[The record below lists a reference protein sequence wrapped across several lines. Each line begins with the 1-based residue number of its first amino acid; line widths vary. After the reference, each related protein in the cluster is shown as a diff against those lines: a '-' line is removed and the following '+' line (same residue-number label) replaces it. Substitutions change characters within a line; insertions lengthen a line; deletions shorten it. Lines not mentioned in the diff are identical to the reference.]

1 MSALTRL
8 ALEVLESASTPP
20 GLKATACATLLAAM
34 DQSIEVP
41 NESHMAVWTY
51 LLGSDASAAMMHRH
65 ELSHPEVAR
74 DALRVL
80 ADSEAGEGA
89 QDLALAV
96 LRGPNVAEVGEED
109 LVSLADHILDEG
121 RVRRVTWLVEQVHEL
136 RGLEPAFITMLRDR
150 LVSSENATVRIAAV
164 TMGALLPRLDE
175 HFAARTLLD
184 SSPLVRTAMVEA
196 LEGVGQ
202 RDREKALVLIRDQ
215 LGRENHRS
223 PLSTLYSALGSLVR
237 AGGHRV
243 RQVPAPDGTH

>member
-20 GLKATACATLLAAM
+20 GLKAAACATLLAAM
-34 DQSIEVP
+34 DQGVEVP

-51 LLGSDASAAMMHRH
+51 LLASDASAAMMHRH
-65 ELSHPEVAR
+65 ELSHPGVAR

-96 LRGPNVAEVGEED
+96 LRGPNVAEASEED
-109 LVSLADHILDEG
+109 LVSLADRILDEG
-121 RVRRVTWLVEQVHEL
+121 RVRRVTWLVEQVHEH
-136 RGLEPAFITMLRDR
+136 RGLEPEFITMLRDR
-150 LVSSENATVRIAAV
+150 LVSSEDAAVRVAAV
-164 TMGALLPRLDE
+164 TTGALLPRLDE

-202 RDREKALVLIRDQ
+202 RDREKALVLIRDH

-223 PLSTLYSALGSLVR
+223 PLSALYCALGSLVR
-237 AGGHRV
+237 AGGHRW
-243 RQVPAPDGTH
+243 RQAAPPDGTH